1 MDGWLQGVVLSVLP
15 ISELRGGIPVAV
27 ASGVGLLPAFM
38 TCVLANIL
46 VIIPIFFFLDYVHT
60 YLMKIKLYNK
70 LFTLYLERVRKR
82 VEVKFAKQTWEYFV
96 LFLFVA
102 IPFPSTG
109 AYTGCLIAWFF
120 EMDRKRSFVTIASG
134 VIIAGIVVTAVVSVA
149 SLGFLKSI
157 VVKGG

>member
-1 MDGWLQGVVLSVLP
+1 MNGLLQGVILSVLP

-27 ASGVGLLPAFM
+27 ASGVSLLPAFLS
-38 TCVLANIL
+38 CVLANIL
-46 VIIPIFFFLDYVHT
+46 VIVPVFFFLDYIHT
-60 YLMKIKLYNK
+60 HLMNISLYNK

-82 VEVKFAKQTWEYFV
+82 VETKFAKQQWEYFV

-120 EMDRKRSFVTIASG
+120 QMDRKRSFVTIASG
-134 VIIAGIVVTAVVSVA
+134 VVIAGIVVTAAVSVA
-149 SLGFLKSI
+149 SLGFLKFI
-157 VVKGG
+157 IVKGG

>member
-1 MDGWLQGVVLSVLP
+1 MDGLWQGVILSVLP

-38 TCVLANIL
+38 SCVLANIL
-46 VIIPIFFFLDYVHT
+46 VIIPIFFFLDYIHT
-60 YLMKIKLYNK
+60 YLMKIQLYNK
-70 LFTLYLERVRKR
+70 LFSLYLERVRKR
-82 VEVKFAKQTWEYFV
+82 VEAKFAQQSWEYFV

-109 AYTGCLIAWFF
+109 AYTGCLVAWFF
-120 EMDRKRSFVTIASG
+120 EMDRKRSFITIALG
-134 VIIAGIVVTAVVSVA
+134 VVVAGIVVTAVVSVA
-149 SLGFLKSI
+149 SLGFLKFI

>member
-1 MDGWLQGVVLSVLP
+1 MDGLLKGVILSVLP

-27 ASGVGLLPAFM
+27 ASGVGLLPAFLS
-38 TCVLANIL
+38 CVMANIL

-82 VEVKFAKQTWEYFV
+82 VEVKFAQQTWEYFV

-134 VIIAGIVVTAVVSVA
+134 VVVAGIVVTAVVSVA

>member
-1 MDGWLQGVVLSVLP
+1 MDGLLQGIILSVLP

-27 ASGVGLLPAFM
+27 ASGVGLLPAFLS
-38 TCVLANIL
+38 CVLANIL
-46 VIIPIFFFLDYVHT
+46 VIVPVFFFLDYIHT
-60 YLMKIKLYNK
+60 YLMKISLYNK

-82 VEVKFAKQTWEYFV
+82 VEAKFAQQTWEYFV

-120 EMDRKRSFVTIASG
+120 EMERKRSFLTIASG
-134 VIIAGIVVTAVVSVA
+134 VVVAGIVVTAVVSVA
-149 SLGFLKSI
+149 SLGFLKFI

>member
-1 MDGWLQGVVLSVLP
+1 MDGLLKGVILSVLP

-38 TCVLANIL
+38 SCVLANIL

-82 VEVKFAKQTWEYFV
+82 VEVKFAQQTWEYFV

-134 VIIAGIVVTAVVSVA
+134 VVVAGIVVTAVVSVA
-149 SLGFLKSI
+149 SLGFLKAI

>member
-1 MDGWLQGVVLSVLP
+1 MDGLLQGVVLSALP

-38 TCVLANIL
+38 SCVLANIL

-70 LFTLYLERVRKR
+70 LFSLYLERVRKR
-82 VEVKFAKQTWEYFV
+82 VEVKFTQQRWEYFV

-120 EMDRKRSFVTIASG
+120 EMDRKWSFVTIASG
-134 VIIAGIVVTAVVSVA
+134 VLAAGIVVTAVVSLA
-149 SLGFLKSI
+149 SLGFLKFI

>member
-1 MDGWLQGVVLSVLP
+1 MDGWLQGVILSVLP
-15 ISELRGGIPVAV
+15 ISELRGGIPVSV
-27 ASGVGLLPAFM
+27 ASGVGLLPAFIS
-38 TCVLANIL
+38 CVLANIL
-46 VIIPIFFFLDYVHT
+46 VIIPVFFFLDYVHT

-70 LFTLYLERVRKR
+70 LFSLYLERVRKR
-82 VEVKFAKQTWEYFV
+82 VEVKFTQQNWEYFV

-120 EMDRKRSFVTIASG
+120 EMDRKWSFVTIASG
-134 VIIAGIVVTAVVSVA
+134 VVVAGIVVTAVVSVA
-149 SLGFLKSI
+149 SLGFLKFI

>member
-1 MDGWLQGVVLSVLP
+1 MDGLLKGVILSFLP

-27 ASGVGLLPAFM
+27 ASGVGLLPAFLS
-38 TCVLANIL
+38 CVMANII
-46 VIIPIFFFLDYVHT
+46 VIIPIFFFLDYIHT

-82 VEVKFAKQTWEYFV
+82 VEVKLAQQTWEYFV

-134 VIIAGIVVTAVVSVA
+134 VVVAGIVVTAVVSVA